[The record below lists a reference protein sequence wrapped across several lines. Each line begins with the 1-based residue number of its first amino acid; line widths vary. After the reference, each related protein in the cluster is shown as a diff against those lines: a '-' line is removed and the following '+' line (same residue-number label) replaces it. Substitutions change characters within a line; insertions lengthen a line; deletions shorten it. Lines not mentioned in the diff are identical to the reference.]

1 MRMVVTGV
9 PGVGKTS
16 VMEGVAKEKNL
27 KIVNYGSVMFEVAKA
42 QGLVEDRDQIRKLT
56 VEKQRD
62 VQEAAAE
69 RIYEMGDVI
78 VDTHCTIKTPGG
90 YYPGLPEWVL
100 RKLQPDRIL
109 LVEATKEEI
118 ANRRSKDKSRV
129 RDTEA
134 QEEIDEHQRMNRY
147 VAMAYSM
154 LSGASI
160 KIVFNHDNGLEK
172 AVEDVLKVF

>member
-1 MRMVVTGV
+1 MRIVVTGV

-27 KIVNYGSVMFEVAKA
+27 KIVNYGTVMFEVAQA
-42 QGLVEDRDQIRKLT
+42 AGLVEDRDQMRKLP
-56 VEKQRD
+56 VEKQREI
-62 VQEAAAE
+62 QEKAAE
-69 RIYEMGDVI
+69 KIYEMGDVI

-129 RDTEA
+129 RDAEA
-134 QEEIDEHQRMNRY
+134 EEEIDEHQRMNRY

-172 AVEDVLKVF
+172 AVDDVLKVF